1 MKVILIRQRTWS
13 STNAGMAQP
22 GAAVSRMDTKSI
34 CPWASHGH
42 QDTDMH
48 HRHQILIIGIH
59 INRDGFQHSR
69 QQVHKPQRRY
79 NK

>member
-1 MKVILIRQRTWS
+1 MNEGHPHSATHLVQHQCRDGTTRGCCLKGGHQINLPV
-13 STNAGMAQP
+13 
-22 GAAVSRMDTKSI
+22 
-34 CPWASHGH
+34 ASYGH

-48 HRHQILIIGIH
+48 HRHQIIGIH